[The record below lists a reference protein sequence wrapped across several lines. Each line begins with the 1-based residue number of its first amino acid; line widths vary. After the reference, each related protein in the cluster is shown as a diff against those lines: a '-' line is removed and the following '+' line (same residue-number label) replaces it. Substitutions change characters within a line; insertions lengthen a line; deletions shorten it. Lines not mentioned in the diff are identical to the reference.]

1 MLHPSEFL
9 ALTRRALVF
18 PEDAL
23 MQQRALSIFI
33 KNPKTARFARRQRA
47 RIDDDSLIFL
57 IRCVFGGLP
66 LSAFLFPASQAV
78 FRRQWNGLFDHLGI
92 LRRQSEHGATPGVL
106 RGSGAT
112 NEYLE
117 SSNISQ
123 TQWKGRWSRLRT
135 LEYYIQ
141 EVAAQLFLFS
151 LKLRPGKTW
160 HRHLSKCGKRAG
172 DAPYHTLKAVAAQNL
187 ARPEFLPALDFE
199 ME

>member
-1 MLHPSEFL
+1 
-9 ALTRRALVF
+9 
-18 PEDAL
+18 
-23 MQQRALSIFI
+23 MQQRALYIFI

-160 HRHLSKCGKRAG
+160 HGHLSKCGKRAG
-172 DAPYHTLKAVAAQNL
+172 DIYIYICFSSKKVLMMQLAPGSTIQTSKSTQDGPPCACNKI
-187 ARPEFLPALDFE
+187 
-199 ME
+199 